1 MTTRVLVVDDSGFI
15 RRRIVQILNLEPEI
29 EVVGTAVNGKEAV
42 SKAVELSPDVITMDV
57 EMPVMDGITAVKE
70 IMHKRPC
77 SILMFSAS
85 TQAGAKSTL
94 DALEA
99 GAIDFLPKELS
110 QIDGDREK
118 AEELLRTRVLKIG
131 RNSALLKHRKLKP
144 SCTQVSRK
152 AKLSPIHTLRAHL
165 SPIKST
171 SSPRLLVIAASTGG
185 PVAIQ
190 KVLMELPKNFPLP
203 ILLIQH
209 MPANFTPSFA
219 ERLDRLCDVEVKEAE
234 EGDMLKPGVAFLA
247 PGGKQ
252 MLLKKCGS
260 RVSIEIRDSRSG
272 ESYQPCVDT
281 TFESVAPLFPGKILA
296 VVLTGMGADGREG
309 ARKLKNSGSTVW
321 TQDEQSCTVYGMP
334 KAIADAGLTD
344 NVVVLDNMGQ
354 ALAGLNG

>member
-15 RRRIVQILNLEPEI
+15 RRRIVQILNSEPGI
-29 EVVGTAVNGKEAV
+29 EVVGTAVDGKDAV
-42 SKAVELSPDVITMDV
+42 SKAAVLNPDVITMDV

-70 IMHKRPC
+70 IMHKTPC
-77 SILMFSAS
+77 PILMFAAS
-85 TQAGAKSTL
+85 TKAGAKSTL

-118 AEELLRTRVLKIG
+118 AEALLCSRVRKIG
-131 RNSALLKHRKLKP
+131 RGSERIRNRKT
-144 SCTQVSRK
+144 SDYCTQAISKIQVK
-152 AKLSPIHTLRAHL
+152 PVEMLR
-165 SPIKST
+165 
-171 SSPRLLVIAASTGG
+171 SSAVKNLFPRLLVIAASTGG

-190 KVLMELPKNFPLP
+190 KVLMELPKSFPLP

-219 ERLDRLCDVEVKEAE
+219 ERLDRLCQIEVKEAE
-234 EGDMLKPGVAFLA
+234 EGDCLKPGTALLA

-252 MLLKKCGS
+252 MLLKKQGNQ
-260 RVSIEIRDSRSG
+260 VSIIIRDSSSG

-281 TFESVAPLFPGKILA
+281 TLEAVAPLFPGKILT

-309 ARKLKNSGSTVW
+309 VRKLKNSGSTVW
-321 TQDEQSCTVYGMP
+321 AQDEQSCTVYGMP
-334 KAIADAGLTD
+334 KAVVDAGLVD
-344 NVVVLDNMGQ
+344 NIVALDDMGK
-354 ALAGLNG
+354 ALAKLNG

>member
-15 RRRIVQILNLEPEI
+15 RRRIVQILNSEPEI
-29 EVVGTAVNGKEAV
+29 EVVGTAVNGKDAV

-57 EMPVMDGITAVKE
+57 EMPVMDGIAAVKE
-70 IMHKRPC
+70 IMQKRPC
-77 SILMFSAS
+77 SILMFAAS
-85 TQAGAKSTL
+85 TKAGAKSTL

-118 AEELLRTRVLKIG
+118 AEELLRSRVRKIRHNG
-131 RNSALLKHRKLKP
+131 EQFRQRRVNTNSD
-144 SCTQVSRK
+144 QVSHVAQVK
-152 AKLSPIHTLRAHL
+152 PIDVSRQR
-165 SPIKST
+165 SSSVRNI
-171 SSPRLLVIAASTGG
+171 SPRLLVIAASTGG

-219 ERLDRLCDVEVKEAE
+219 ERLDHLCDVDVKEAE
-234 EGDMLKPGVAFLA
+234 EGDCLKPGVAFLA

-260 RVSIEIRDSRSG
+260 QVSIAIRDSRSG

-281 TFESVAPLFPGKILA
+281 TFESVDSLFPGKILA

-321 TQDEQSCTVYGMP
+321 AQDEQSCTVYGMP
-334 KAIADAGLTD
+334 KAVTDAGLAD
-344 NVVVLDNMGQ
+344 NIVVLDNMGK
-354 ALAGLNG
+354 ALAELNG